1 MSTFF
6 QTPPISVSVLFG
18 LVLTLWPTASLPQA
32 VPSQQQ
38 VSDVLAI
45 DNVAVQDGT
54 VTGEIRNKSSNPVR
68 DPELLIR
75 YIFLWKDEYHP
86 GKDNPSASFYQPVSG
101 EIAPGKA
108 LPFRFTPSP
117 PLPRRSDGRFMPPAL
132 SIAGSTEIRPAKGR

>member
-1 MSTFF
+1 MITLF
-6 QTPPISVSVLFG
+6 QTPPKSVSVLLG
-18 LVLTLWPTASLPQA
+18 LVLTLWSTDSFSQAFLTPQQI
-32 VPSQQQ
+32 SN
-38 VSDVLAI
+38 VLAI
-45 DNVAVQDGT
+45 DNVSVQDGT

-68 DPELLIR
+68 DPELFIR

-86 GKDNPSASFYQPVSG
+86 GKDNPSAAFYQTISG

-132 SIAGSTEIRPAKGR
+132 SIAGYTEIRPAKGR